1 MKKVPGVDNCH
12 LLPYNPM
19 AAYPFEL
26 RLQRA
31 KARSDFGDCGLF
43 GQHEFCK
50 QVLLLCDDPKKWSIQ
65 ELQANHQNLSLLTVI
80 GVKQDYGC
88 AKDKVTKPEFD
99 APPSIVP
106 GEDMDFYD
114 IPSLA
119 PGAVLEKLLKKK
131 AQRMQQE
138 DSEGDEI
145 SQISDGAPSDI
156 EMDDNDVG
164 QMLEQEF
171 ASCLRIK
178 LFVASTVRSA
188 LNLVAFARML
198 LERGHSNT
206 SCRLS
211 IVVLFL
217 APSRTHS

>member
-1 MKKVPGVDNCH
+1 
-12 LLPYNPM
+12 
-19 AAYPFEL
+19 
-26 RLQRA
+26 
-31 KARSDFGDCGLF
+31 
-43 GQHEFCK
+43 
-50 QVLLLCDDPKKWSIQ
+50 LLCDDPKKWSIQ

-145 SQISDGAPSDI
+145 SQVSDGAPSDI